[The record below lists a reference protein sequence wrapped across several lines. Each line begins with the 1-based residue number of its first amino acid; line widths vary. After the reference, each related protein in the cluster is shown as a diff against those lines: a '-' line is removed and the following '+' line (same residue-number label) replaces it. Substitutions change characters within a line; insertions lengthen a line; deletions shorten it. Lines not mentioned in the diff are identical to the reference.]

1 MVSVSG
7 GDLTDPWQLLMRAV
21 FRLLRRGDHRH
32 FEHVKTITPY
42 RGRQFTVDETV
53 LGFRL

>member
-7 GDLTDPWQLLMRAV
+7 GDLADPWQLLTRTV
-21 FRLLRRGDHRH
+21 FRLPRRGDHRH